1 MSSAFHRYEASV
13 KLSNGRVVV
22 YHNINNGLKKFHR
35 FLCEKF
41 ETPDRWIS
49 YSVRRKINKEI
60 VGKYKNS
67 IPEKEQKA
75 VTIFTKTMDNERKT
89 GVFVPMIFERNNYE
103 LTRNM
108 FVANKLIFNRNS
120 LLITIP
126 EWIFETLIINGKKE
140 LYEYYLNENHQIMPD
155 EITLSK
161 KMYFT
166 REKIITPNIPGTE
179 PELDYP

>member
-1 MSSAFHRYEASV
+1 
-13 KLSNGRVVV
+13 
-22 YHNINNGLKKFHR
+22 
-35 FLCEKF
+35 
-41 ETPDRWIS
+41 
-49 YSVRRKINKEI
+49 
-60 VGKYKNS
+60 
-67 IPEKEQKA
+67 
-75 VTIFTKTMDNERKT
+75 
-89 GVFVPMIFERNNYE
+89 MIFERNNYE

-108 FVANKLIFNRNS
+108 FVANELILNRNS

-166 REKIITPNIPGTE
+166 KEKIITPSIPGTE
-179 PELDYP
+179 PEQDYP